1 MGCEWCQVDV
11 DAETFFSS
19 PFCTQQSSCYNG
31 VLGSATPYGGEGDL
45 SVAMVDSIVPP
56 SYSAIGPVTGAI
68 VALCLVIGFAMYC
81 YRQTVDGSSGENLY
95 GGGNSGQENAP
106 FGMPLARF
114 DYDDINPHEDGDLGG
129 MNTMNRHLLQPQLVV
144 PAADISPYRINAG
157 TYRPAAVHHTE
168 SDHGYSTMTPREDSE
183 HQCFA
188 LAEPLLRTKRVS
200 SMSDS
205 ASVSTSVSS
214 PTNHNC
220 FPVDSPP
227 RSEMVSPK
235 DGSRHKPAVVDPT
248 TTNLNSFAT
257 ATSPHHI
264 QAAVTVHHPMEMV

>member
-11 DAETFFSS
+11 DAETFFAS
-19 PFCTQQSSCYNG
+19 PFCAQQSSCYNG

-45 SVAMVDSIVPP
+45 GVSIVDSIVPP

-68 VALCLVIGFAMYC
+68 VALCLVVGFAMYC

-95 GGGNSGQENAP
+95 AGNSGQENAP

-129 MNTMNRHLLQPQLVV
+129 PNTMNRHLLQPQLAV

-157 TYRPAAVHHTE
+157 TYRPAVVHHTE

-214 PTNHNC
+214 PTNHDC
-220 FPVDSPP
+220 FPVDTSSP
-227 RSEMVSPK
+227 RADVLSPK
-235 DGSRHKPAVVDPT
+235 YGSGPSP
-248 TTNLNSFAT
+248 TTNLS

-264 QAAVTVHHPMEMV
+264 QAPVTVHHPMEMV